1 VLIFVCPVE
10 NFNMKQHETI
20 KNLHSFFSASKTKPR
35 IDLAYIFGSRAAGE
49 EGPMSDFDI
58 AVLFS
63 EFLPFPLRYA
73 LAHKLKTV
81 LKTDRVDLVVLNKA
95 PIELRYAVIAF
106 GIVAYEANVETR
118 VEYEASTLSLYGDFL
133 PVLRN
138 QREDILKEG
147 NNETG
152 IQRYRTALGKTQ
164 RLLEEIRAL

>member
-1 VLIFVCPVE
+1 
-10 NFNMKQHETI
+10 MKQQEII
-20 KNLHSFFSASKTKPR
+20 KNLHSFFCATKTTPR
-35 IDLAYIFGSRAAGE
+35 IDLAYIFGSHAASE

-58 AVLFS
+58 AVLYS
-63 EFLPFPLRYA
+63 ESRPSPPRYA
-73 LAHKLKTV
+73 LAHELKTV

-95 PIELRYAVIAF
+95 PIELRYAVIAS
-106 GIVAYEANVETR
+106 GIVAYEANVQTR
-118 VEYEASTLSLYGDFL
+118 VEYEALTLSLYGDFL
-133 PVLRN
+133 PVLCN